1 MRVKEMF
8 LKKVF
13 DKKFIII
20 LSIFV
25 FLTLSTKSNEHN
37 SLENALIYFK
47 TLDEF
52 SSSFLQIQNNN
63 ISEGLIFIKGDRL
76 RIEYTSPSNLI
87 FVLKKNKGM
96 YFNKELEEVEYFN
109 PQNTIGQFLID
120 LFHNDKFL
128 SESHTAKGEG
138 YFYIN
143 KKIQLDSID
152 YLIKIYFEERPFQ
165 LRKLEI
171 INDVDFIT
179 FTIINPNHNP
189 SLNDKI
195 FSLANPLLS

>member
-96 YFNKELEEVEYFN
+96 YFNKELQEVEYFN
-109 PQNTIGQFLID
+109 PKNTIGKFFID
-120 LFHNDKFL
+120 LFHNDNFL
-128 SESHTAKGEG
+128 SGSKVTIKKS
-138 YFYIN
+138 YFYIQ
-143 KKIQLDSID
+143 KEIQID
-152 YLIKIYFEERPFQ
+152 EVIYEIKIFFEEKPFQ

-171 INDVDFIT
+171 VNDAEIIT
-179 FTIINPNHNP
+179 FTILNLNYNPN
-189 SLNDKI
+189 LNEKF